1 MKCPHCLESFHD
13 FYEVIPVGNDADGNW
28 GVVSRKCPSCERVVL
43 VLVNGKIGS
52 IGGRSMLE
60 SVKGERLI
68 YPRTT
73 SRVPLPK
80 EVPEEFTEIYREAC
94 IVLSDSPKASAAL
107 SRCCLQHLL
116 REKAHV
122 KQSNLTNEIQ
132 EVIDSGS
139 LPPYIVEAIDAVR
152 KIGNYTAHP
161 IKSERT
167 GEIVDVEPGEADW
180 NLDVLEALFNYY
192 FVQPATINKKQ
203 EILNLKLKQA
213 GRPQGSALHII
224 QENLNCHLL

>member
-107 SRCCLQHLL
+107 SRRCLQHLL
-116 REKAHV
+116 REKAQV

-132 EVIDSGS
+132 EVIDNGS

-161 IKSERT
+161 IKSERP
-167 GEIVDVEPGEADW
+167 GEVVDVEPGEADW

-192 FVQPATINKKQ
+192 FVQPTTIKRNGNSLISSLRKSIK
-203 EILNLKLKQA
+203 
-213 GRPQGSALHII
+213 RV
-224 QENLNCHLL
+224 

>member
-68 YPRTT
+68 YPRTP

-80 EVPEEFTEIYREAC
+80 EVPEEFAEVYREAC
-94 IVLSDSPKASAAL
+94 VVLSDSPKASAAL
-107 SRCCLQHLL
+107 SRRCLQRLL

-132 EVIDSGS
+132 EVIDSGN
-139 LPPYIVEAIDAVR
+139 LPSYIVEAIDAVR

-161 IKSERT
+161 IKSERPS
-167 GEIVDVEPGEADW
+167 EVVDAEPGESDW

-192 FVQPATINKKQ
+192 FVQPATIKRKR
-203 EILNLKLKQA
+203 EILNLKLKETDKK
-213 GRPQGSALHII
+213 GMKKV
-224 QENLNCHLL
+224 

>member
-80 EVPEEFTEIYREAC
+80 EVPEEFAEVYREAFLFFFAC
-94 IVLSDSPKASAAL
+94 SKAK
-107 SRCCLQHLL
+107 RGL
-116 REKAHV
+116 RE
-122 KQSNLTNEIQ
+122 
-132 EVIDSGS
+132 
-139 LPPYIVEAIDAVR
+139 
-152 KIGNYTAHP
+152 
-161 IKSERT
+161 
-167 GEIVDVEPGEADW
+167 
-180 NLDVLEALFNYY
+180 
-192 FVQPATINKKQ
+192 
-203 EILNLKLKQA
+203 
-213 GRPQGSALHII
+213 
-224 QENLNCHLL
+224 

>member
-13 FYEVIPVGNDADGNW
+13 FYEVVPVGNDADGNW

-43 VLVNGKIGS
+43 VLVNGNLGS

-60 SVKGERLI
+60 SVKSERLI
-68 YPRTT
+68 YPRTS

-80 EVPEEFTEIYREAC
+80 EVPEEFAEVYREAC
-94 IVLSDSPKASAAL
+94 TVLADSPEASTAL
-107 SRCCLQHLL
+107 SRRCLQHLL

-139 LPPYIVEAIDAVR
+139 LPPYIVEAIDAIR
-152 KIGNYTAHP
+152 KIGNYAAHL
-161 IKSERT
+161 IKSERP
-167 GEIVDVEPGEADW
+167 GEVVDVEPGEADW

-192 FVQPATINKKQ
+192 FVQPATIKKKR
-203 EILNLKLKQA
+203 EILNLKLKEVDKKGMKKA
-213 GRPQGSALHII
+213 
-224 QENLNCHLL
+224 

>member
-68 YPRTT
+68 YPRTS

-80 EVPEEFTEIYREAC
+80 EVPEEFAEIYREAC
-94 IVLSDSPKASAAL
+94 VVLSDSQKASAAL
-107 SRCCLQHLL
+107 SRRCLQHLL
-116 REKAHV
+116 REEAHV

-132 EVIDSGS
+132 EMIDSGS
-139 LPPYIVEAIDAVR
+139 LPPYIVEAVDAVR

-161 IKSERT
+161 IKSERP
-167 GEIVDVEPGEADW
+167 GEVVDVEPGEADW

-192 FVQPATINKKQ
+192 FVQPATIKRNGKYLISSSRKPIKRVQKK
-203 EILNLKLKQA
+203 LNPK
-213 GRPQGSALHII
+213 II
-224 QENLNCHLL
+224 NPR

>member
-13 FYEVIPVGNDADGNW
+13 FYEVIPVGNDADGDW
-28 GVVSRKCPSCERVVL
+28 GVVSRKCPSCGRMVL

-52 IGGRSMLE
+52 IGGRSMIE

-68 YPRTT
+68 YPRAP

-80 EVPEEFTEIYREAC
+80 EVPEEFAGIYREAC
-94 IVLSDSPKASAAL
+94 TVLADSPKASAAL
-107 SRCCLQHLL
+107 SRRCLQHLL
-116 REKAHV
+116 REKANV
-122 KQSNLTNEIQ
+122 KQSSLADEIQ

-152 KIGNYTAHP
+152 KISNFAAYP

-167 GEIVDVEPGEADW
+167 GEVVGVEPGEADW
-180 NLDVLEALFNYY
+180 NLDVLEALFNFY
-192 FVQPATINKKQ
+192 FVQPATIKRKR
-203 EILNLKLKQA
+203 EILDLKLKEVDKR
-213 GRPQGSALHII
+213 GVKKV
-224 QENLNCHLL
+224 

>member
-68 YPRTT
+68 YPRIP
-73 SRVPLPK
+73 SRVSLPK
-80 EVPEEFTEIYREAC
+80 EVPEEFAEVYREAC
-94 IVLSDSPKASAAL
+94 VVLSDSPKASAAL
-107 SRCCLQHLL
+107 SRRCLQRLL

-132 EVIDSGS
+132 EVIDSGN
-139 LPPYIVEAIDAVR
+139 LPSYIVEAIDAVR

-161 IKSERT
+161 IKSER
-167 GEIVDVEPGEADW
+167 PGEVVDA
-180 NLDVLEALFNYY
+180 
-192 FVQPATINKKQ
+192 
-203 EILNLKLKQA
+203 
-213 GRPQGSALHII
+213 
-224 QENLNCHLL
+224 

>member
-13 FYEVIPVGNDADGNW
+13 FYEVIPVGSDAEGNW
-28 GVVSRKCPSCERVVL
+28 GVISRKCPSCERVVL

-80 EVPEEFTEIYREAC
+80 EVPEEFAEIYREAC
-94 IVLSDSPKASAAL
+94 TVLADSPKASAAL
-107 SRCCLQHLL
+107 SRRCLQHLL

-122 KQSNLTNEIQ
+122 KQGNLTHEIQ
-132 EVIDSGS
+132 EVIDGGS

-152 KIGNYTAHP
+152 KIGNYAANP
-161 IKSERT
+161 IKSERP
-167 GEIVDVEPGEADW
+167 GEVVDVEPGEADW

-192 FVQPATINKKQ
+192 FVQPTIIKRKR
-203 EILNLKLKQA
+203 EILNLKLKEA
-213 GRPQGSALHII
+213 DKKGMKKI
-224 QENLNCHLL
+224 

>member
-43 VLVNGKIGS
+43 VLVNGNLGS

-60 SVKGERLI
+60 SVKSERLI
-68 YPRTT
+68 YPRTS

-80 EVPEEFTEIYREAC
+80 EVPEEFAEVYRESC
-94 IVLSDSPKASAAL
+94 TVLADSPKASTAL
-107 SRCCLQHLL
+107 SRRCLQHLL

-139 LPPYIVEAIDAVR
+139 LPPYIVEAIDAIR
-152 KIGNYTAHP
+152 KIGNYAAHL
-161 IKSERT
+161 IKSERP
-167 GEIVDVEPGEADW
+167 GEVVDVEPGEADW

-192 FVQPATINKKQ
+192 FVQPATIKRKR
-203 EILNLKLKQA
+203 EILNLKLKEVDKKGVKKA
-213 GRPQGSALHII
+213 
-224 QENLNCHLL
+224 